1 MRKGENAAT
10 TAENLESTGPEMST
24 NEWNENGT
32 DVAGSAISGSSIVSD
47 NSAASD
53 RNSRRALILQMAKAR
68 MKNNRESPA
77 RNPAPIIT
85 EDEADE
91 TVFTEANGTI
101 ATHDFDL
108 TGDLD

>member
-1 MRKGENAAT
+1 MRKGENAAASPT
-10 TAENLESTGPEMST
+10 TAENPESTGPET
-24 NEWNENGT
+24 EWNENGT
-32 DVAGSAISGSSIVSD
+32 DVAGSAISGSSIMSD

-77 RNPAPIIT
+77 RNPAPIIAD
-85 EDEADE
+85 DEADE